1 MKIIRLNILDI
12 IENIK
17 IKNNMKD
24 YYINILFNLLLFL
37 LCYVFFYIFILILL

>member
-24 YYINILFNLLLFL
+24 YYINILFNLSLLY
-37 LCYVFFYIFILILL
+37 YVFFRFLF

>member
-24 YYINILFNLLLFL
+24 YYINILFNILF
-37 LCYVFFYIFILILL
+37 YFI

>member
-24 YYINILFNLLLFL
+24 YYINILFNLLLL
-37 LCYVFFYIFILILL
+37 YYVFFSFLF

>member
-24 YYINILFNLLLFL
+24 YYINILFNLLLL
-37 LCYVFFYIFILILL
+37 YYVFFMYLTKK

>member
-24 YYINILFNLLLFL
+24 YYINILFNLFL
-37 LCYVFFYIFILILL
+37 LYYVFFRFLF

>member
-37 LCYVFFYIFILILL
+37 LYYVFFIFLF

>member
-24 YYINILFNLLLFL
+24 YYINILFNLLLL
-37 LCYVFFYIFILILL
+37 YYVFFRFLF

>member
-24 YYINILFNLLLFL
+24 YYINILFNLLY
-37 LCYVFFYIFILILL
+37 YVFFRFLF